1 MLEHQDFIGKY
12 EESLEEIELSINTY
26 SLPLRIEDLV
36 GIYGPRFSPEHIG
49 EFAPAIDFAVADPRV
64 RETEVLAPC
73 DGVVFAGRLANTRWG
88 EGREFVKFLNWINIR
103 TDNNEFFELAH
114 IAPIARRILRVG
126 DRVKRGEVI
135 AVAGLNGR
143 MTMTDGKVDSHV
155 HMLVGR
161 EKPNGFTG
169 LRIRWVDL

>member
-1 MLEHQDFIGKY
+1 MLEHHDFFGKY
-12 EESLEEIELSINTY
+12 KESLGKIEVSINVY
-26 SLPLRIEDLV
+26 SLPLRIEDV
-36 GIYGPRFSPEHIG
+36 AGIYEPRFSPEHKG

-73 DGVVFAGRLANTRWG
+73 DGVVFAGRLANDRWG
-88 EGREFVKFLNWINIR
+88 EGREFVNFLNWVHVR

-126 DRVKRGEVI
+126 DRVRKSEVI
-135 AVAGLNGR
+135 AIAGLNGR
-143 MTMTDGKVDSHV
+143 MTMTDGRVDSHV

-161 EKPNGFTG
+161 VKPIGFTG
-169 LRIRWVDL
+169 LRVKWSE